1 MNLISRVKKISRSL
15 RHASSGLKFALR
27 EQNFQI
33 ELFAGFCALAFSVF
47 FRIARWELSVLIL
60 TILLVLMF
68 EIINTIFER
77 VIDILVPRQHP
88 YAKVIKDMMA
98 GAVLLACLGSL
109 LIGLIVFLPYICRF
123 LHIF

>member
-1 MNLISRVKKISRSL
+1 MLKIKRLIRSFNHAVDGL
-15 RHASSGLKFALR
+15 RCALR

-33 ELFAGFCALAFSVF
+33 ELLAALVALALAVCFN
-47 FRIARWELSVLIL
+47 IPKWELSVLIII
-60 TILLVLMF
+60 ILLVLIL

-88 YAKVIKDMMA
+88 YAKTIKDMMA

-109 LIGLIVFLPYICRF
+109 LIGFIVFLPHF
-123 LHIF
+123 GNLFHIF